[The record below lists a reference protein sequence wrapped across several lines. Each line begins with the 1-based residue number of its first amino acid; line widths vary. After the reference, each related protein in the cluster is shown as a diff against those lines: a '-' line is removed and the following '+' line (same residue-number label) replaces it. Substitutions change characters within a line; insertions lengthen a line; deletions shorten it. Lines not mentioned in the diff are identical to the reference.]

1 MKTASGT
8 AVLWDMDGILVDSE
22 PVLFEAERLTIA
34 DYGVDLTPELKK
46 PFIGMGGHEVVERMA
61 HQFGVVADPRELTL
75 QKFAHIVRLL
85 PSVRPFPQAV
95 QLVTLLSAQKVPM
108 AVASGSSNDLIL
120 TALTAIGV
128 ADLIPVRV
136 SAFDVP
142 QGKPAPDVFLE
153 AARRIGHAPESCV
166 VIEDAV
172 AGVLAAKAA
181 GMRCIAIPYT
191 RDPWD
196 TRFEQADLVI
206 REGMGAMEPQALLE
220 WILDQS

>member
-1 MKTASGT
+1 METTSDI
-8 AVLWDMDGILVDSE
+8 AVLWDMDGVLVDSE
-22 PVLFEAERLTIA
+22 PVLFEAERLTFA
-34 DYGVDLTPELKK
+34 DYGIDLTPELKK
-46 PFIGMGGHEVVERMA
+46 PFIGMGGHEVMELMA
-61 HQFGVVADPRELTL
+61 HQFGVNADPRELTL

-85 PSVRPFPQAV
+85 PTVRPFPQAV
-95 QLVTLLSAQKVPM
+95 QLVELLSAQGIPM

-128 ADLIPVRV
+128 ADLLAIRV

-153 AARRIGHAPESCV
+153 AAQRIGHAPESCV

-172 AGVLAAKAA
+172 AGVLAAKSA

-196 TRFEQADLVI
+196 TRFEEADLVV
-206 REGMGAMEPQALLE
+206 REGMGTMKPRELLE
-220 WILDQS
+220 WILEQH